1 MRTIVVPV
9 NFSDNSGNAA
19 RYAADLALA
28 IGAEI
33 SLINVFQPP
42 TTISETAMP
51 LNAFEELRDA
61 SLELLQSLSG
71 ELVKRTKNKVKIT
84 SELKIGGVEKRIES
98 FCRRHKPFL
107 VVMGASRDSLQ
118 NTLQGSGTVRALR
131 HLPYPVLVI
140 PEDVVFHAVKKIA
153 IACDQEDIDSGMPET
168 LPVLKEISEILKA
181 QLSFVHVLTDGK
193 ENAMDAIT
201 EYDVW
206 KRQIRAFGPEMHF
219 VRQERVEDGIGKY
232 LQDHEVDWLMVL
244 PKKHSILEFHKSR
257 AKQIVL
263 HCPVPVISVHE

>member
-9 NFSDNSGNAA
+9 NFSDNSSNAA

-28 IGAEI
+28 IGAGI
-33 SLINVFQPP
+33 SLINVFQAP
-42 TTISETAMP
+42 TTISETPMP

-71 ELVKRTKNKVKIT
+71 ELAKRTNNKVKIT
-84 SELKIGGVEKRIES
+84 SELEIGGVEKRIES
-98 FCRRHKPFL
+98 FCRWQKPFL
-107 VVMGASRDSLQ
+107 VVMGASGDSLQ
-118 NTLQGSGTVRALR
+118 NTLHGSGTVRALR

-140 PEDVVFHAVKKIA
+140 PEHVVFHPVKRIAV
-153 IACDQEDIDSGMPET
+153 ACDEEDVDGGVAET
-168 LPVLKEISEILKA
+168 LPVLKEISALLKA
-181 QLSFVHVLTDGK
+181 QLSFVHVITDGK
-193 ENAMDAIT
+193 ESAMDAIT

-206 KRQIRAFGPEMHF
+206 KRQIKAYGPEMHF
-219 VRQERVEDGIGKY
+219 VRQESVEEGVGKY
-232 LQDHEVDWLMVL
+232 LQDYNVDWLMVL

-263 HCPVPVISVHE
+263 HCSVPVISIHE